1 MTSWPGVK
9 ASMRV
14 DATAPREIN
23 GPSDALG
30 SVLNTCSRHRENWEA
45 LYTRN
50 LRVARAKL
58 ILCNEIA
65 LRGAGLFEVVARERE
80 EKKRVYKARLL
91 FISKRIRWI
100 FRGVS
105 LYLSA
110 LEFCRDCAIYS
121 YSGLLCFLGMNDEL
135 RFAARY
141 EAPFRVHGSLEKWC
155 TSFVWYWTSKCEL
168 SGVVVGEVKLV
179 KWPVL
184 CLET

>member
-1 MTSWPGVK
+1 
-9 ASMRV
+9 MRV

-80 EKKRVYKARLL
+80 KRRKE
-91 FISKRIRWI
+91 FIKRD
-100 FRGVS
+100 FF
-105 LYLSA
+105 LYLKESDGFSVA
-110 LEFCRDCAIYS
+110 FRCIYQ
-121 YSGLLCFLGMNDEL
+121 
-135 RFAARY
+135 R
-141 EAPFRVHGSLEKWC
+141 
-155 TSFVWYWTSKCEL
+155 
-168 SGVVVGEVKLV
+168 
-179 KWPVL
+179 
-184 CLET
+184 